1 MRYKHTLNRT
11 YKNRHA
17 ERPPYR
23 APDPLVNNPNA
34 EVSQLEQDL
43 TFIYRPPP
51 TSLTP
56 FSLTTAPASP
66 LLRSPTSEDTSL
78 PPVLRP
84 SAARPEPPPTSD
96 QAIEKI
102 RKLRL
107 ENPKKYTRS
116 VLAKRFNCTE
126 NFVGQVASLARSQTK
141 MIRKQTE
148 ESHEMVRQTWGDK
161 KSLAREIRKKRREF
175 W

>member
-1 MRYKHTLNRT
+1 MKPPIRSMFMRYKHTLNRT

-23 APDPLVNNPNA
+23 APDPLINNPNV

-51 TSLTP
+51 SSLTP

-66 LLRSPTSEDTSL
+66 LLRSPASEAKDTL
-78 PPVLRP
+78 PPVPRP
-84 SAARPEPPPTSD
+84 SAARPEPPPASD
-96 QAIEKI
+96 QVIEEI

-107 ENPKKYTRS
+107 EDPQKYTRS

-126 NFVGQVASLARSQTK
+126 NFVGQVASLGRSHTK
-141 MIRKQTE
+141 MIRK
-148 ESHEMVRQTWGDK
+148 R
-161 KSLAREIRKKRREF
+161 
-175 W
+175 